1 MANNAYVLFCE
12 WQVPGNVQAVY
23 DVVSD
28 ADGLAR
34 IIHGRVVIPAIIYL
48 GVSY

>member
-1 MANNAYVLFCE
+1 VANNAYVLFSE

-23 DVVSD
+23 EVVSD

-34 IIHGRVVIPAIIYL
+34 IIHESVLIHEILYL
-48 GVSY
+48 CVSC